1 MKKYKC
7 PYANQCD
14 CNETFESQEA
24 ASNHSFGHDVTPL
37 HIRDGQFLC
46 PYTEDFGRKGCK
58 ATFGTI
64 GEING
69 HISSVHKEK
78 GIPIPCPISSDCEIT
93 GYRTEGL
100 RLHCDV
106 HHRKKHTYPCP
117 YEDCDKSYPLHSSL
131 YDHIQTK
138 HSGKKFVCHLC
149 GKELKS
155 RTGLR
160 DHINSPAHNDKTYPC
175 PHKDDPVI
183 QYPEEFRSAFLAKT
197 HARNEHEGHKDDEK
211 KIHTFPGAGDPYN
224 CTEKSSDKSNARSHY
239 RDVHLKVT
247 QKCPHC
253 GIDVKNLTK
262 HLKYHEKE
270 FLCPDSACT
279 KRLDTSEEALLH
291 VTDPSHQPNVSMF
304 DCPFSS
310 CHLAVKGRGL
320 LKHALVNHWNMHIRK
335 GHVSHEE
342 KLVLIPF
349 KRRPFR
355 MMELFEDIYKSGKFI
370 DHTCNTDSGDS
381 NSPEDDQEDQHEED
395 QEIENRKANE
405 DKAVSLA
412 TRGQNC
418 PGASSV
424 KDGLVLERCQFL
436 TIIDLDTARLK
447 QRKGKTILEGRC
459 VECQASLR
467 EKQLLSRFT
476 NSSLDGLKDVDVNSL
491 RERFTNYT
499 QTKWQVPADYQT
511 VMDIAEKIKAGN
523 RLGTKLVVL
532 DVEFSPVSDQVWEIA
547 VVEFV
552 SGKVVINA
560 LVDHGDD
567 IRHTFSSYKTPKL
580 LEEVS
585 KSVHRKVYSQE
596 GRLKKYGNGDPGI
609 FSCHNGF

>member
-1 MKKYKC
+1 
-7 PYANQCD
+7 
-14 CNETFESQEA
+14 
-24 ASNHSFGHDVTPL
+24 
-37 HIRDGQFLC
+37 
-46 PYTEDFGRKGCK
+46 
-58 ATFGTI
+58 
-64 GEING
+64 
-69 HISSVHKEK
+69 
-78 GIPIPCPISSDCEIT
+78 
-93 GYRTEGL
+93 
-100 RLHCDV
+100 
-106 HHRKKHTYPCP
+106 
-117 YEDCDKSYPLHSSL
+117 
-131 YDHIQTK
+131 
-138 HSGKKFVCHLC
+138 
-149 GKELKS
+149 
-155 RTGLR
+155 
-160 DHINSPAHNDKTYPC
+160 
-175 PHKDDPVI
+175 
-183 QYPEEFRSAFLAKT
+183 
-197 HARNEHEGHKDDEK
+197 
-211 KIHTFPGAGDPYN
+211 
-224 CTEKSSDKSNARSHY
+224 
-239 RDVHLKVT
+239 
-247 QKCPHC
+247 
-253 GIDVKNLTK
+253 
-262 HLKYHEKE
+262 
-270 FLCPDSACT
+270 
-279 KRLDTSEEALLH
+279 
-291 VTDPSHQPNVSMF
+291 
-304 DCPFSS
+304 
-310 CHLAVKGRGL
+310 
-320 LKHALVNHWNMHIRK
+320 
-335 GHVSHEE
+335 
-342 KLVLIPF
+342 
-349 KRRPFR
+349 
-355 MMELFEDIYKSGKFI
+355 MELFEDIYKSGKFI

-596 GRLKKYGNGDPGI
+596 GRLKKVNVDKIAEELRQGGISPNTVVLVWQWGPRDLQLSQRLLKAGGHDDIWPETCLPLIKQFRLNTPMAKGDKKHFSLKLEILFAVVYPRSGLVGMDHRAVIDCRQTRLLCQAFEDLSLPVDRRKMDWEMEMKPKLIQLTIQDSFQHLQVTNKRTAPNEHHGSSREKRQKGNRD
-609 FSCHNGF
+609 